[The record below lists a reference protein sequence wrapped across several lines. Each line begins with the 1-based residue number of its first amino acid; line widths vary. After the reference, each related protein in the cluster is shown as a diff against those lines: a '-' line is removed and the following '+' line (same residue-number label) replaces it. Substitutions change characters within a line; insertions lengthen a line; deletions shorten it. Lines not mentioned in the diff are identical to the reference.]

1 MHRTGG
7 QIRVGF
13 PREKREKSP
22 KAGGEQRASG
32 EKPQGWRWGGAP
44 AGADCGRWSQRPS
57 GACAKVLQ
65 PPHSPRTGFLGL
77 GISVLSTD
85 SRRQTRMTSACR
97 GTPPPPSSPPRGE
110 EAGAESTAPPPPASR
125 GSHITPPS
133 GRLSPC
139 RGLFS
144 PTDGIITGKSK

>member
-1 MHRTGG
+1 MGDQGSWCGWMERVRRVRLARDGAAEATGG
-7 QIRVGF
+7 QCL

-22 KAGGEQRASG
+22 KARGEQRASG

-77 GISVLSTD
+77 GTFQGVSV
-85 SRRQTRMTSACR
+85 
-97 GTPPPPSSPPRGE
+97 
-110 EAGAESTAPPPPASR
+110 
-125 GSHITPPS
+125 
-133 GRLSPC
+133 
-139 RGLFS
+139 F
-144 PTDGIITGKSK
+144 